1 MKKIICIIIIIMI
14 VVTGCGKT
22 RDVGN
27 EPGEVDINQEESGV
41 VDETE
46 AVNEQVGTVQDG
58 GDEVDINQS
67 TAAENDGNK
76 TEAEAVWVV
85 YWDDEDYVS
94 KLSSGPYDPEIICEF
109 EAYFDGKHNLVKEER
124 MTEQY
129 RTLKALPGMSDKK
142 IYLTFVN
149 DVVSDGK
156 SSQKDTK
163 VLYDVLKDP
172 EKHASDI
179 VRAAKEEGFDGIE
192 IDYEKIRDDLKL
204 WKLFISFENELIK
217 AAGSEG
223 IPLRI
228 VLEPSTPVEKI
239 DLPRGPE
246 YVVMC
251 YNLYG
256 YGTKPGP
263 KADRDFLVELA
274 ERFEPLSDN
283 LGFAFA
289 NGGFDWN
296 LSKDTIEPLTDLQG
310 KQLIKDFGKD
320 AKRDEK
326 SFDITFTYEKD
337 GLKHEVYF
345 ADDETIKQW
354 ADIIYENT
362 HKKVRINIWRI

>member
-1 MKKIICIIIIIMI
+1 MII
-14 VVTGCGKT
+14 VTGCGKT
-22 RDVGN
+22 GDVVDK
-27 EPGEVDINQEESGV
+27 PGEVDINQEENGA
-41 VDETE
+41 DNGTGTG
-46 AVNEQVGTVQDG
+46 NEQAGAVQD
-58 GDEVDINQS
+58 DSSKVDINQS
-67 TAAENDGNK
+67 AAAGDSGNK
-76 TEAEAVWVV
+76 TTAEAVWVV

-124 MTEQY
+124 MTDQFK
-129 RTLKALPGMSDKK
+129 TLKNLPAMSEKK
-142 IYLTFVN
+142 FYLTFVN

-156 SSQKDTK
+156 SEQKDTK
-163 VLYDVLKDP
+163 VLYDVLNDP
-172 EKHASDI
+172 VKHASDI
-179 VRAAKEEGFDGIE
+179 VQSAKEDGFDGIE

-204 WKLFISFENELIK
+204 WELFISFENELIK
-217 AAGSEG
+217 AAGSEN

-239 DLPRGPE
+239 DLPKGPE

-263 KADRDFLVELA
+263 KADRDFLIELS

-320 AKRDEK
+320 ARRDEK

-362 HKKVRINIWRI
+362 KKEVKMNIWRM